1 MKLLIV
7 CVNYNSYSELTSYL
21 TSINFAVSKVR
32 NIQVDISIADNSTS
46 VEEVTYDSYS
56 YVKVSVTKL
65 NNVGYLIGAQT
76 VINSIANI
84 LDYDYVAISN
94 VDITVAENFFINLEN
109 IIIAQDVAWIAP
121 KIFSKVE
128 NRDRNP
134 KVISRYSKKKLQLLY
149 YMYKIPVLYYLY
161 TMSAYQC
168 KKLQVN
174 YPEID
179 IYAGHGSFILLTR
192 SFFESN
198 RKIEYPIFLFG
209 EELFLAEIVMKAGK
223 KVRYVPNLVIE
234 DNEHISTSRLKKK
247 TYFKYNRES
256 IKYILDT
263 FYHE

>member
-7 CVNYNSYSELTSYL
+7 CVNYNSYSELTSYV

-56 YVKVSVTKL
+56 YVKVSVT
-65 NNVGYLIGAQT
+65 QT

-192 SFFESN
+192 SFFEYN

-234 DNEHISTSRLKKK
+234 DNEHISTSTLKKK

>member
-56 YVKVSVTKL
+56 YVKVSVT
-65 NNVGYLIGAQT
+65 QT

-234 DNEHISTSRLKKK
+234 DNEHISTSTLKKK

>member
-179 IYAGHGSFILLTR
+179 IYARHGSFILLTR

-234 DNEHISTSRLKKK
+234 DNEHISTSTLKKK

>member
-1 MKLLIV
+1 M
-7 CVNYNSYSELTSYL
+7 
-21 TSINFAVSKVR
+21 
-32 NIQVDISIADNSTS
+32 
-46 VEEVTYDSYS
+46 
-56 YVKVSVTKL
+56 
-65 NNVGYLIGAQT
+65 
-76 VINSIANI
+76 
-84 LDYDYVAISN
+84 
-94 VDITVAENFFINLEN
+94 DITVAENFFINLEN

-234 DNEHISTSRLKKK
+234 DNEHISTSTLKKK